1 MKLICFLPTLSEGP
15 KAKTP
20 ALTEGHQGYSGD
32 SRGTGEDGDFQASS
46 MHRRHVRLYGGM
58 QIFVKTLTGMTF
70 TLVVKPNDTIEI
82 LKRKIHNKCQIPP
95 EDQRLVFAGRQLED
109 GRTLSDYNIQGES
122 TLHMVKRL
130 RGGLMRI
137 FVKTPTGK
145 TLNIPIDNEHVRTI
159 EYVKTKIQDEEGIPP
174 DQQHVFFAGMQLED
188 GRTLSSYNIV
198 HMSTLQLVLKHQE
211 GMKKK

>member
-1 MKLICFLPTLSEGP
+1 MKLIFFLPTLSEGP

-32 SRGTGEDGDFQASS
+32 SRGAGKDGDFQARS

-58 QIFVKTLTGMTF
+58 QIFVKTLTGPTF
-70 TLVVKPNDTIEI
+70 TLEVKPNDTTEI
-82 LKRKIHNKCQIPP
+82 LKRKIHNMCQIPP
-95 EDQRLVFAGRQLED
+95 EDQRLIFAGKQLDD

-122 TLHMVKRL
+122 TLHLIKRL
-130 RGGLMRI
+130 RGGLMSI

-159 EYVKTKIQDEEGIPP
+159 EYVKTKIQDEEGI
-174 DQQHVFFAGMQLED
+174 LL
-188 GRTLSSYNIV
+188 TSN
-198 HMSTLQLVLKHQE
+198 MSFLPACSWK
-211 GMKKK
+211 MAAP